1 MLEKRRYSPS
11 HATCAITRRKDRAA
25 RLLHRTSGDV
35 SGVCSHPH
43 RRPSPLPTNSTVWED
58 RYTVDDFTYAMGYCK
73 HESKLALR
81 SAEIQPAHCSICV
94 DRGYASNLWA
104 PPTHQFS
111 ILFGRGRRGP
121 CAAGCGGGLG
131 GAAARAKRCAR
142 MLRCL
147 VQWRRSEC
155 Q

>member
-104 PPTHQFS
+104 PPTHQISFWEGAAGP
-111 ILFGRGRRGP
+111 LCGGLRRRAGRRGGSV
-121 CAAGCGGGLG
+121 AVL
-131 GAAARAKRCAR
+131 
-142 MLRCL
+142 LLLCL